1 MTSRVRALRP
11 EDLGRVLEINQAN
24 TPEVGSIDADRLE
37 FLFEESAIALAAAAG
52 PEVVGFALVLP
63 PGSTYDSVNYRW
75 FSDRGDDIMYLDR
88 VAIDVAHRRLGLGR
102 ALYTSVF
109 DRIANR
115 HPDMSRLGLEVN
127 VEPPNPGS
135 MAFHQGLGFT
145 EVGRQRT
152 PYGAVVSLMER
163 PVGSDR

>member
-1 MTSRVRALRP
+1 MKTPVRALRP

-24 TPEVGSIDADRLE
+24 TPEVGAIDADRLE
-37 FLFEESAIALAAAAG
+37 FLFDESTIALAA
-52 PEVVGFALVLP
+52 EVGAELVGFALVLP

-75 FSDRGDDIMYLDR
+75 FADRGDDVMYLDR
-88 VAIDVAHRRLGLGR
+88 VAIDARHRRLGLGR
-102 ALYTSVF
+102 ALYMSVF
-109 DRIANR
+109 ARIPTQ
-115 HPDMSRLGLEVN
+115 HMDMTRLGLEVN

-135 MAFHQGLGFT
+135 MAFHRGLGFT
-145 EVGRQRT
+145 EVGRQET

>member
-1 MTSRVRALRP
+1 MSGHVRELRP
-11 EDLGRVLEINQAN
+11 CDLGRVLEINQAN
-24 TPEVGSIDADRLE
+24 TPEVGSIDADRLD
-37 FLFEESAIALAAAAG
+37 FLFNESAIALVAAIG

-75 FSDRGDDIMYLDR
+75 FADRGDDVMYLDR
-88 VAIDVAHRRLGLGR
+88 VAIDVDRRGLGFGS
-102 ALYTSVF
+102 ALYSSVF
-109 DRIANR
+109 DRIAAD
-115 HPDMSRLGLEVN
+115 HAGMTRLGLEVN

-135 MAFHQGLGFT
+135 MAFHEALGFT